1 MNRNSTRTAAI
12 VGTTLALVLAGTAA
26 VSAAGPR
33 DDDRGP
39 GVAGRGMAGMD
50 NRWGG
55 EMMHGDRGM
64 MRGEPGV
71 GGMRGE
77 PGVGGMRGEPGL
89 GGLRGIGAD
98 FERTE
103 RTVQTADGMTSV
115 RVEQG
120 IADSASDSSLSFSLG
135 SGETVSVVI
144 DEDTEVYALE
154 EQEVT
159 SNRGWS
165 RTRMVPTQVDAAAIE
180 AGSEV
185 VVWSDSEDGADF
197 VASRVLIQPAA
208 ADDTVAADEP
218 EDDAAAADETTEEAA
233 PTDA

>member
-39 GVAGRGMAGMD
+39 GFAGRGMAGMD

-77 PGVGGMRGEPGL
+77 PGLGGM
-89 GGLRGIGAD
+89 RGIGAD

-120 IADSASDSSLSFSLG
+120 TADSASDSSLSFSLG
-135 SGETVSVVI
+135 SGETVSVVL

-180 AGSEV
+180 AGSEI

-218 EDDAAAADETTEEAA
+218 GDDAAAADETTEEAA

>member
-39 GVAGRGMAGMD
+39 GFAGRGMAGMD

-71 GGMRGE
+71 GGLRGE
-77 PGVGGMRGEPGL
+77 PGV

-180 AGSEV
+180 AGSEI

-197 VASRVLIQPAA
+197 VASRVLIQPAT

-218 EDDAAAADETTEEAA
+218 GDDAAAADETTEEAA

>member
-12 VGTTLALVLAGTAA
+12 VGTTMALVLAGSAA

-39 GVAGRGMAGMD
+39 GPAGRGMAGMD
-50 NRWGG
+50 APWGG
-55 EMMHGDRGM
+55 EMMRGDRGM
-64 MRGEPGV
+64 
-71 GGMRGE
+71 
-77 PGVGGMRGEPGL
+77 MRGEPGL
-89 GGLRGIGAD
+89 GGLRGFGAD
-98 FERTE
+98 VERTE

-135 SGETVSVVI
+135 SGEAVSVVI

-165 RTRMVPTQVDAAAIE
+165 RTRMVPTQVDAATIE
-180 AGSEV
+180 AGS
-185 VVWSDSEDGADF
+185 
-197 VASRVLIQPAA
+197 
-208 ADDTVAADEP
+208 
-218 EDDAAAADETTEEAA
+218 
-233 PTDA
+233 

>member
-39 GVAGRGMAGMD
+39 GFAGRGMAGMD
-50 NRWGG
+50 TGWGG
-55 EMMHGDRGM
+55 EMMLGDRGM
-64 MRGEPGV
+64 MRGEPGL
-71 GGMRGE
+71 
-77 PGVGGMRGEPGL
+77 GGMRGEPGL

-120 IADSASDSSLSFSLG
+120 TADSASDSSLSFSLG
-135 SGETVSVVI
+135 SGETVSVVL

-180 AGSEV
+180 AGSEI

-218 EDDAAAADETTEEAA
+218 EDAGAAADEATEEAA